1 MAVEAPHVN
10 LFPSQ
15 PITNRYFF
23 FHRFLLIDFF
33 CNDFFPY
40 VFFEFWCR
48 SFPNTNNGNY
58 HTLIQSDYPLAGAI
72 AETFLPMYQSSFCD
86 AKAPVK
92 ADSGLTYN
100 IPVPRKRSRDW
111 MSNQQS
117 VFDVSSLFCEELS
130 LQMQQQ
136 QLEIDRLIAENV
148 RNLTGFKIFIYLFI
162 SFLNDQT
169 EIFEFRKWNWI
180 GLNLLQTEKVRLE
193 VQERRKRQSRM
204 LVNAIHQGIGKKL
217 KEKDEEIQRI
227 GKLNWLLQERVRTLS
242 VENQIWRELAQTNEA
257 TANSLRTNLE
267 QVLAHVTEER
277 QCGGGGGGEGGA
289 AEEEAESCCGSN
301 GEERGECGGERGN
314 EGEKSEKRKCRKCGV
329 GESCVLLLPC
339 RHLCICTA
347 CGSTT
352 LTTCPV
358 CNSVINASI
367 HVNMS

>member
-15 PITNRYFF
+15 PITNR
-23 FHRFLLIDFF
+23 
-33 CNDFFPY
+33 
-40 VFFEFWCR
+40 
-48 SFPNTNNGNY
+48 SFPNANNGNY
-58 HTLIQSDYPLAGAI
+58 HTLIQSDLPLAGAI

-117 VFDVSSLFCEELS
+117 VFDVSSLFGEELS

-136 QLEIDRLIAENV
+136 QLEIDRLIAEN
-148 RNLTGFKIFIYLFI
+148 
-162 SFLNDQT
+162 
-169 EIFEFRKWNWI
+169 
-180 GLNLLQTEKVRLE
+180 TEKVRLE

-277 QCGGGGGGEGGA
+277 QCGGGGGEGGA

>member
-1 MAVEAPHVN
+1 
-10 LFPSQ
+10 
-15 PITNRYFF
+15 
-23 FHRFLLIDFF
+23 
-33 CNDFFPY
+33 
-40 VFFEFWCR
+40 
-48 SFPNTNNGNY
+48 
-58 HTLIQSDYPLAGAI
+58 
-72 AETFLPMYQSSFCD
+72 MYQSSFCD

-117 VFDVSSLFCEELS
+117 VFDVSSLFGEELS

-136 QLEIDRLIAENV
+136 QLEIDRLIAEN
-148 RNLTGFKIFIYLFI
+148 
-162 SFLNDQT
+162 
-169 EIFEFRKWNWI
+169 
-180 GLNLLQTEKVRLE
+180 TEKVRLE

-242 VENQIWRELAQTNEA
+242 V
-257 TANSLRTNLE
+257 
-267 QVLAHVTEER
+267 LAHVTEER
-277 QCGGGGGGEGGA
+277 QCGGGGGEVAQQKKRQSRA
-289 AEEEAESCCGSN
+289 AEATAR
-301 GEERGECGGERGN
+301 RGGVWRG
-314 EGEKSEKRKCRKCGV
+314 KRKR
-329 GESCVLLLPC
+329 

>member
-15 PITNRYFF
+15 PITNR
-23 FHRFLLIDFF
+23 
-33 CNDFFPY
+33 
-40 VFFEFWCR
+40 

-58 HTLIQSDYPLAGAI
+58 HTLIQSDLPLAGAI

-117 VFDVSSLFCEELS
+117 VFDVSSLFGEELS

-136 QLEIDRLIAENV
+136 QLEIDRLIAEN
-148 RNLTGFKIFIYLFI
+148 
-162 SFLNDQT
+162 
-169 EIFEFRKWNWI
+169 
-180 GLNLLQTEKVRLE
+180 TEKVRLE

-277 QCGGGGGGEGGA
+277 H
-289 AEEEAESCCGSN
+289 
-301 GEERGECGGERGN
+301 
-314 EGEKSEKRKCRKCGV
+314 EKRKCRKCGV